1 MSSGDRLRRSPEPPR
16 THSSGGEAVVASG
29 LSRTYGDRR
38 ALDGVSLSV
47 AKGETFALLGP
58 NGGGKTTL
66 FRILATLLPPSGGS
80 FSIDGLDPARETR
93 EVRRRLGVV
102 FQAPSVDRK
111 LTARENLLYGAALY
125 GLGAAAAR
133 SRADELLL
141 RLGILDR
148 AADPVERLSGGLMR
162 RVEIAKALL
171 HAPSVLLL
179 DEPSTGLDPGARR
192 DLRALLAELARGGT
206 TVLLTTHLFEEADAA
221 DRIGILDRG
230 RLVAIGA
237 PGVLKGHVGGEV
249 IAVEAGGEPEAATL
263 AKEIATRFDGA
274 AGRVAAVGA
283 TVRLERR
290 DAHTFVPELVEA
302 FPGRFVSLTLGRP
315 TLEDVFVDATGHAF
329 REDAHGEAR

>member
-1 MSSGDRLRRSPEPPR
+1 MNSPPR
-16 THSSGGEAVVASG
+16 THPSAGGAVVASE

-66 FRILATLLPPSGGS
+66 FHILATLLPPSGGT
-80 FSIDGLDPARETR
+80 FSIDGLSPARELR
-93 EVRRRLGVV
+93 DVRRRLGVV
-102 FQAPSVDRK
+102 FQSPSVDRK
-111 LTARENLLYGAALY
+111 LTARENLLYGAALH
-125 GLGAAAAR
+125 GLGTAAAR

-230 RLVAIGA
+230 RLVAIG
-237 PGVLKGHVGGEV
+237 PPEDLKARVGGEV
-249 IAVEAGGEPEAATL
+249 IAVEAGGEPEAVTL
-263 AKEIATRFDGA
+263 AKEIAQLWLATECTEERHKK
-274 AGRVAAVGA
+274 RVAKIMA
-283 TVRLERR
+283 LERR
-290 DAHTFVPELVEA
+290 E
-302 FPGRFVSLTLGRP
+302 
-315 TLEDVFVDATGHAF
+315 
-329 REDAHGEAR
+329 